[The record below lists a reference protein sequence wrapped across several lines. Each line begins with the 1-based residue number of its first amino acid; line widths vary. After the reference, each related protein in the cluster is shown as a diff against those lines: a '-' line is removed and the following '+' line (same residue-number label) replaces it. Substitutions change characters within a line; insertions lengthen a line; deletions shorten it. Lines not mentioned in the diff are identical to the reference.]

1 MTFEFK
7 KIPGFENYEINSDG
21 TVVRNIKTG
30 QILRQNVKNNLCS
43 TKYLFVQLYKNGKK
57 FNCPVHQ
64 LVARCWLGKKPE
76 GLTVDHI
83 DRNQFN
89 NYYRNL
95 RYTTFSEQMKNR
107 DKFRYGEIRRQKN
120 KKTAIEKNA
129 IQITLKLGD
138 ETYTFESMTSAAKTL
153 HLVYE
158 NCSATSLYYQLVNRN
173 CKIFDFEVFYKER
186 MK

>member
-30 QILRQNVKNNLCS
+30 QILRQQVNDDMRS
-43 TKYLFVQLYKNGKK
+43 TKYLYVKLCKNGKGHH
-57 FNCPVHQ
+57 CYIHQ

-95 RYTTFSEQMKNR
+95 RYVTYSEQLKNR
-107 DKFRYGEIRRQKN
+107 GKYSYGEIGRQKA
-120 KKTAIEKNA
+120 KKRNVERTA

-138 ETYTFESMTSAAKTL
+138 EIYTFESMASAAKTL